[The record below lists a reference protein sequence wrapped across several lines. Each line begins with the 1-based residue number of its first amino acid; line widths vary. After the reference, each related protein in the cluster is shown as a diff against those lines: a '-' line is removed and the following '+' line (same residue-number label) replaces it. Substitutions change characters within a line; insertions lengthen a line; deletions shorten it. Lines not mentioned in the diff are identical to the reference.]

1 MSADELFKAGR
12 LREAI
17 EAQTLE
23 VKAHPADTAKRLF
36 LFELLAFEGDLDRAR
51 KQIDALKF
59 DQPELQVAVAT
70 YRGLLDAEQQRRLL
84 FQAGSPTPQFLADP
98 PAHVRLRLDAVARL
112 QAGDPT
118 AAAELLARANA
129 DSPSVRGA
137 LNDQPG
143 EHLRDVDDLFGTVLE
158 VMARGSYYWV
168 PLEQVERL
176 TMGPPRFPRDLLWIP
191 ARLELK
197 ETAGDVFL
205 PALYPSSHSN
215 ADELIQLGRATDWQ
229 ADENGPTLGTGL
241 RTFLV
246 GDDPI
251 GILEWR
257 ELVIEPDQAPSPP
270 LPEGSS

>member
-51 KQIDALKF
+51 KQNDALRF
-59 DQPELQVAVAT
+59 DQPELQAAVLT
-70 YRGLLDAEQQRRLL
+70 YRGLLDAEARRREL
-84 FQAGSPTPQFLADP
+84 FLGGSPPPQFLVDP
-98 PAHVRLRLDAVARL
+98 PAHVQLRLEAVARL
-112 QAGDPT
+112 QAGDSAG
-118 AAAELLARANA
+118 AAALLEKANA
-129 DSPSVRGA
+129 DAPSVRGS
-137 LNDQPG
+137 LNGQPI
-143 EHLRDVDDLFGTVLE
+143 ELLRDVDDLFGTVLE
-158 VMARGSYYWV
+158 VMARGSYFWV

-176 TMGPPRFPRDLLWIP
+176 TMGAPRFPRDLLWIP
-191 ARLELK
+191 ARLEL
-197 ETAGDVFL
+197 EAASGDVFV
-205 PALYPSSHSN
+205 PTLYPSSH
-215 ADELIQLGRATDWQ
+215 AHPDELVRLGRKTDWH
-229 ADENGPTLGTGL
+229 AEETGPTLGSGL

-257 ELVIEPDQAPSPP
+257 EWIVEPEPAPPG
-270 LPEGSS
+270 EGRS